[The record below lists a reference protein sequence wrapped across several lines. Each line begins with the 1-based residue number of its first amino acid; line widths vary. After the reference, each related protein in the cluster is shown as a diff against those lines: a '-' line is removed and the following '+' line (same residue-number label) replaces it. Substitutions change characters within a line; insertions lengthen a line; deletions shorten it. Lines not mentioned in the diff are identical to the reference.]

1 MKRTDYISWD
11 EYFMGVALL
20 TAQRSKDNTSQ
31 VGACIVSRENK
42 ILSMG
47 YNGMPTGCDDDM
59 PWEREGEPLKTKY
72 MYVCHAELNA
82 ILNHA
87 SGTGSLKGAR
97 IYTTL
102 FPCNECAK
110 ALIQSGIS
118 QVIYYEDKYALINEM
133 FSDYI
138 QEADRNYHDLQAR
151 NNPGGDGFIGYEN
164 LLECILQL
172 FYNNIRFFSHSTPEE
187 NPYLFSVFFNHI
199 FLSVDDYLQRHT
211 GLAARYS
218 TKEVAALL
226 CNGFWGVI
234 SICHSEKMSREAV
247 CERVKAMYNDIL
259 LSDLFRR
266 K

>member
-47 YNGMPTGCDDDM
+47 YNGMPTGCFDDDM

-110 ALIQSGIS
+110 AIIQSGIKEL
-118 QVIYYEDKYALINEM
+118 IYLSDKYHDTHASIASRRM
-133 FSDYI
+133 F
-138 QEADRNYHDLQAR
+138 NM
-151 NNPGGDGFIGYEN
+151 
-164 LLECILQL
+164 
-172 FYNNIRFFSHSTPEE
+172 
-187 NPYLFSVFFNHI
+187 
-199 FLSVDDYLQRHT
+199 T
-211 GLAARYS
+211 GVKYRAYQP
-218 TKEVAALL
+218 T
-226 CNGFWGVI
+226 G
-234 SICHSEKMSREAV
+234 REIKLDV
-247 CERVKAMYNDIL
+247 
-259 LSDLFRR
+259 
-266 K
+266 